1 MGMPRNMK
9 QCLTLAQTDDA
20 RRYSHIQAAQ
30 EAVYLNNYAIKS
42 KAVEDL
48 LHEESLIPAKV
59 RSVFSF
65 CQWIAVYWTA
75 LH

>member
-1 MGMPRNMK
+1 MGMPRDMK
-9 QCLTLAQTDDA
+9 QHLTLTRMDDA
-20 RRYSHIQAAQ
+20 RCYSRIQAAQ

-48 LHEESLIPAKV
+48 LYEESLVPAKV

-65 CQWIAVYWTA
+65 CQ
-75 LH
+75 

>member
-1 MGMPRNMK
+1 MGMPWDMK
-9 QCLTLAQTDDA
+9 QRLTLARMDDA
-20 RRYSHIQAAQ
+20 RHYSRIQAAQ

-48 LHEESLIPAKV
+48 LHEESLVPAKV

-65 CQWIAVYWTA
+65 CQQIAVY
-75 LH
+75 